1 MKNTLEIPKD
11 SSKLIIDIANMFNEL
26 IEDGYSIQDIIVD
39 YMRDPFNFFN
49 DLIYYEELN
58 QFYNKH
64 KKDLL
69 DYLIN
74 LEKNTGENSIKYIF
88 DSHITRKEETPQLSD
103 ILNLE
108 TDFLHVFIKFIIYDI
123 LLKLLKNNI
132 KEE

>member
-1 MKNTLEIPKD
+1 MKKTLEIPKD
-11 SSKLIIDIANMFNEL
+11 SSKLIINIANMFNEL

-49 DLIYYEELN
+49 DLIYYGELN

-123 LLKLLKNNI
+123 LLKLLKYNI

>member
-1 MKNTLEIPKD
+1 MKKTLEIPKN

-26 IEDGYSIQDIIVD
+26 IVDGYSIQDIIVD

-88 DSHITRKEETPQLSD
+88 DSHITRKEGTPQLSD

-108 TDFLHVFIKFIIYDI
+108 TDFLHVFIKFIIYNI
-123 LLKLLKNNI
+123 LLKLLENNI

>member
-1 MKNTLEIPKD
+1 MKKTLEIPKD

-123 LLKLLKNNI
+123 LLKLLKYNI

>member
-1 MKNTLEIPKD
+1 MKKTLEIPKD

-49 DLIYYEELN
+49 DLIYYGELN

-123 LLKLLKNNI
+123 LLKLLKYNI